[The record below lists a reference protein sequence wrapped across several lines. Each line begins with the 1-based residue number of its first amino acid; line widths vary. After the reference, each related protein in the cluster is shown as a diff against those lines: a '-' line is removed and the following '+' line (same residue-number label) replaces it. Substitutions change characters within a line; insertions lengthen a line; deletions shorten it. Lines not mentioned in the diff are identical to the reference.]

1 MERSQPWRV
10 AAAVVA
16 LLALNATVVAQDV
29 LVRKGAHFE
38 VHFHGSAIDSAL
50 ANKIADQALAA
61 AESGWPVASKLLK
74 LRKVTAPAVHVY
86 TDIEEFRKL
95 EKQHTGGKLPL
106 ESFASLGEQEA
117 HILLWPVLM
126 PEALKVIGLS
136 DTTRQTI
143 IRRGA
148 QLIAAQR
155 CSLAIGDPWLGEV
168 FAYGVLEKVTNPK
181 HDNGVDPAYD
191 TRRALLHHD
200 LKHGNPREVRNT
212 FLDFSAPTTRREY
225 ELQEEKKC
233 LMAQVMAAC
242 NKSWAQKLL
251 PAKKPKKKDK
261 HKPAV
266 VVRSAQVKKVLGK
279 NWTKTES
286 QFSKICNK
294 VDPVWRVTGA
304 MVAADKDGL
313 VMAGNSDHTAA
324 LTGQE
329 EAPDGNYAI
338 HCTAKLHPSGEDSF
352 RIQLDWDQKSMIGC
366 FFGVGRVEIKRWSA
380 EKNWELLAEGKAP
393 INANVPF
400 EASVESG
407 DKVRL
412 LVNGDSF
419 LEWDRGSRD
428 MHGIWSVAINDCVAW
443 LGKLRIE
450 PLAP

>member
-1 MERSQPWRV
+1 MERRQPWT
-10 AAAVVA
+10 AAAAITA
-16 LLALNATVVAQDV
+16 LLALNATVVAQDAI
-29 LVRKGAHFE
+29 VRKGAHFE
-38 VHFHGSAIDSAL
+38 VHFHSGATDSGL
-50 ANKIADQALAA
+50 AGKIADDALTAV
-61 AESGWPVASKLLK
+61 ESSWPVASKLLK
-74 LRKVTAPAVHVY
+74 LRKVKASTVHLY
-86 TDIEEFRKL
+86 ADIEEFRGL
-95 EKQHTGGKLPL
+95 EKKHTGGKLPL
-106 ESFASLGEQEA
+106 ESFSRLGEQKV
-117 HILLWPVLM
+117 HVLLWPVLM
-126 PEALKVIGLS
+126 PKSLAVIGLT
-136 DTTRQTI
+136 DTTRQTL
-143 IRRGA
+143 IRSGA
-148 QLIAAQR
+148 QLLAAQR
-155 CSLAIGDPWLGEV
+155 CSLAIGDPWLAEV
-168 FAYGVLEKVTNPK
+168 FAYGVLEKITNPK

-191 TRRALLHHD
+191 TRRAFLHHD

-225 ELQEEKKC
+225 ETQEEKKC

-251 PAKKPKKKDK
+251 PAKKAKKKDK
-261 HKPAV
+261 PKQAV
-266 VVRSAQVKKVLGK
+266 IVRSGQVKKVLGK
-279 NWTKTES
+279 NWTKIES

-294 VDPVWRVTGA
+294 LEPVWRITGA
-304 MVAADKDGL
+304 MVAAHKDGL

-329 EAPDGNYAI
+329 EAPDGNYVI
-338 HCTAKLHPSGEDSF
+338 RCTAKLHPSGEDSF

-400 EASVESG
+400 EAAVESG

-412 LVNGDSF
+412 IVNGDSF

-443 LGKLRIE
+443 LSKLRIE
-450 PLAP
+450 QLTQ